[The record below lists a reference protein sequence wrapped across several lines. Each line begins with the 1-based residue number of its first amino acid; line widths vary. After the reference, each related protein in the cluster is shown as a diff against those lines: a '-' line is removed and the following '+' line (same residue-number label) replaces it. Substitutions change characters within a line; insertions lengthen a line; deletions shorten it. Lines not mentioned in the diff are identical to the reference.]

1 MTDIYAILKQYWQY
15 DHFRPLQEDII
26 QSVLDGRD
34 TLALLPTGG
43 GKSICFQ
50 VPALATQG
58 VCLVI
63 SPLIALMKDQ
73 VMQLQKRE
81 IPAKAVYSGMS
92 HYEIDKNIDLAVSGQ
107 IKFLYLSP
115 ERLKTDMMI
124 ERVKKMKVGL
134 LAIDEAHCISQWGYD
149 FRPAYLEIAIFRE
162 LLPPQ
167 VPLIAL
173 TATATPDVKKDI
185 QEKLSFKADAQVFQ
199 KSFARANLAY
209 VCRAEENKAGQ
220 MIEILQKVGG
230 SSVVYTRNRKR
241 TQELAQMLQ
250 QRKISADFYHAGL
263 SFAERNAKQDNWI
276 NDKIRVMVA
285 TNAFGMGI
293 DKPDVRVVIHWDL
306 PDSLEAYYQEAGRA
320 GRDEKKAFAVALYHP
335 TDLLEMKAKVEAA
348 YPPLAELQRVYQAL
362 ANFFQ
367 VPVEGGQWQSYDFDI
382 AQFQQTYQLNP
393 LSSYYALKRLEECG
407 LISFNEAFY
416 KPSQLISLLA
426 YRDLYEYKLKNR
438 ALAPLIDAILR
449 AYGSEVFGNLVDIQE
464 NVLAR
469 ALQTN
474 QTQLRQGLQLLHQHQ
489 IFHYS
494 PQKDKPQVLFTT
506 PRQEA
511 QSTYIDYEALIK
523 RKQAQLTK
531 IAAVAQYAHQQQL
544 CRTAILLHYFGENLA
559 EPCGVCDNCLSLK
572 KKNALLTP
580 NDPALIQKA
589 LAYLTK
595 QPCSPEQLRQY
606 LQLADKNKAASLI
619 QHLLETGL
627 AEYTDNGNLQTIS

>member
-15 DHFRPLQEDII
+15 DHFRPLQEAII
-26 QSVLDGRD
+26 QSVLDGHD

-50 VPALATQG
+50 VSALAKEG
-58 VCLVI
+58 VCLVV

-73 VMQLQKRE
+73 VMQLQKRG
-81 IPAKAVYSGMS
+81 ITAKAVYSGMN

-115 ERLKTDMMI
+115 ERLKTEMMT

-149 FRPAYLEIAIFRE
+149 FRPAYLEIATFRE

-173 TATATPDVKKDI
+173 TATATPEVKKDI
-185 QEKLSFKADAQVFQ
+185 QEKLSFKANAQVFQ
-199 KSFARANLAY
+199 KSFARPNLAY

-230 SSVVYTRNRKR
+230 SAVVYTRNRKR
-241 TQELAQMLQ
+241 TQALAQMLQ

-263 SFAERNAKQDNWI
+263 PFAERNAKQDNWI
-276 NDKIRVMVA
+276 NDKTRVMVA

-320 GRDEKKAFAVALYHP
+320 GRDEKKAFAVALYQP
-335 TDLLEMKAKVEAA
+335 TDLHEMKAKVEAA

-367 VPVEGGQWQSYDFDI
+367 VPVAGGQWQSYDFDI
-382 AQFQQTYQLNP
+382 AQFQQTYQLHP

-407 LISFNEAFY
+407 LIAFNEAFY

-464 NVLAR
+464 NTLAR

-474 QTQLRQGLQLLHQHQ
+474 QTELRQGLQLLHQHQ

-511 QSTYIDYEALIK
+511 QSTFIDYETLMK

-531 IAAVAQYAHQQQL
+531 IDAVAQYAHQQQL

-572 KKNALLTP
+572 KKNALPTPLDTALT
-580 NDPALIQKA
+580 QKA
-589 LAYLTK
+589 LAYLST